1 MKNLDQTKKDFLAKI
16 KQMVESNDP
25 EQRAEAIEQIFGDF
39 RQQVL
44 DEARAFGNNT
54 ETAILAARGVRQL
67 LPNETAFYQRLI
79 DAQQSGVANF
89 EEAIPETIIDQVIND
104 VQEEHPLLNALD
116 IINTAGRTTW
126 LLNATDTPL
135 AVWGRITSAITEEIE
150 GAIEVVDFSSCKLSA
165 FMFIPKDILELGVT
179 WVDRYA
185 RLILAE
191 ALLGGLSYGAING
204 NGKNQ
209 PIGAR
214 KDLDGN
220 VVDGVYPDKEK
231 VALTSLD
238 PIDYCAVIAPM
249 AKNSATGKA
258 RVVNRVLLVCN
269 PVDYI
274 SKILP
279 ATTTRAADGT
289 YNNNIFPF
297 PTSPIQDAQMPE
309 GEALLIVDKKYKLF
323 ISGNKNGTVDASDQY
338 KFLEDYRTYV
348 AKLFGYGRA
357 TDNNA
362 AVLLDISGLSPANL
376 KVEVVGTVST
386 KEQA

>member
-1 MKNLDQTKKDFLAKI
+1 MKNLDQSKKDFLAKI

-54 ETAILAARGVRQL
+54 DAAILAARGARQL
-67 LPNETAFYQRLI
+67 TSEETNFYQRLI
-79 DAQQSGVANF
+79 DAQQSGVAKI
-89 EEAIPETIIDQVIND
+89 EETIPETIIEQVIDDIQTEN
-104 VQEEHPLLNALD
+104 PLLNALD
-116 IINTAGRTTW
+116 IINTAGRTKW
-126 LLNATDTPL
+126 LLNATDTKL
-135 AVWGRITSAITEEIE
+135 AVWGRITSAISEEIE

-165 FMFIPKDILELGVT
+165 FMFIPKDIIELGAT

-185 RLILAE
+185 RLVLAE
-191 ALLGGLSYGAING
+191 SLLAGLSNGVING

-214 KDLDGN
+214 KDLEGN

-249 AKNSATGKA
+249 AKNSVTGKA

-279 ATTTRAADGT
+279 ATTTRAVDGT

-297 PTSPIQDAQMPE
+297 PTLPVQDENMTE
-309 GEALLIVDKKYKLF
+309 GEAMLIVENKYKVL
-323 ISGNKNGTVDASDQY
+323 ISGNKNGTVEASDQY

-348 AKLFGYGRA
+348 AKLFAYGRA

>member
-54 ETAILAARGVRQL
+54 EAAIRAARGVRQL
-67 LPNETAFYQRLI
+67 FPKETEFYQHII
-79 DAQQSGVANF
+79 DAQQSGVAHI
-89 EEAIPETIIDQVIND
+89 EETIPETIIEQVICD
-104 VQEEHPLLNALD
+104 IQEEHPLLNALD
-116 IINTAGRTTW
+116 IINTAGRTKW

-150 GAIEVVDFSSCKLSA
+150 ASIEVVNFSACKLSA
-165 FMFIPKDILELGVT
+165 FMLVPNDIIELGAS
-179 WVDRYA
+179 WVDRYV
-185 RLILAE
+185 RLVLAE
-191 ALLGGLSYGAING
+191 ALLNGLSGGVING
-204 NGKNQ
+204 TGKDQ

-214 KDLDGN
+214 KDLAGN

-238 PIDYCAVIAPM
+238 PIDYCSVIAPM
-249 AKNSATGKA
+249 AKNSVTGKA
-258 RVVNRVLLVCN
+258 RAVNRVLLVCN

-297 PTSPIQDAQMPE
+297 PTLPIQDAQMPE
-309 GEALLIVDKKYKLF
+309 GEALLIVDNKYKVF
-323 ISGNKNGTVDASDQY
+323 VSGNKVGTVKTAEQY
-338 KFLEDYRTYV
+338 KFVEDYSTYLT
-348 AKLFGYGRA
+348 KLFAYGRA

-362 AVLLDISGLSPANL
+362 TVLLDISGLSPANL